1 MVIIGLLNLEV
12 KQLKMNLSERELFDI
27 IGHDFG
33 SVLTSMTKPVLGLLM
48 VLWSQKELERVVA
61 IFKMTQIDSESNYC

>member
-33 SVLTSMTKPVLGLLM
+33 SVEGININDETSAGAADGVM
-48 VLWSQKELERVVA
+48 Q
-61 IFKMTQIDSESNYC
+61 SEGIGESSGNLQDDAN